1 MRPFK
6 TAIEAAL
13 LRGIAAAA
21 QLDAAN
27 REKPILVVEEI
38 RSVDWASVTF
48 VGARHCFE
56 LRLDGELEGI
66 KDAVQA
72 LALRIP
78 DWEFRIPG
86 HIDADIEL
94 ATVEN
99 LDSSHSDPGEVSNAG
114 PSTVSR
120 SFVVNILTIVD

>member
-6 TAIEAAL
+6 SAIESTL

-21 QLDAAN
+21 RLDAN
-27 REKPILVVEEI
+27 DRKKSLLIVEEI
-38 RSVDWASVTF
+38 RTIDWASVTF

-56 LRLDGELEGI
+56 LRFDGEISAVE
-66 KDAVQA
+66 DAAQA

-86 HIDADIEL
+86 HIVADIEL
-94 ATVEN
+94 TGVED
-99 LDSSHSDPGEVSNAG
+99 LDAGHSDPGEVSNAG

-120 SFVVNILTIVD
+120 SFVVNVLTIID

>member
-21 QLDAAN
+21 ELDSAD

-38 RSVDWASVTF
+38 RSVDWASITF
-48 VGARHCFE
+48 IGVQHCFE
-56 LRLDGELEGI
+56 LRFDGHPEGI
-66 KDAVQA
+66 EDAMQA

-86 HIDADIEL
+86 HIVADIEL
-94 ATVEN
+94 ASAET
-99 LDSSHSDPGEVSNAG
+99 LDTSHSDPGEVSNAG
-114 PSTVSR
+114 PSTVSH
-120 SFVVNILTIVD
+120 SFVVNVLTIVD